1 MSQNILVVGGAGY
14 IGTVVSDHFLKKG
27 FNVICVD
34 NFLYENSFS
43 TYNLKKNKKFK
54 FILGDLRNQNL
65 INELLD
71 NCDAVIILAGLVGDP
86 ITKKNILK
94 SQQQ

>member
-1 MSQNILVVGGAGY
+1 MIAHRLSTLKNCDYVYKSIKTGSVRRSQKMSQNILVVGGAGY

-43 TYNLKKNKKFK
+43 IYKKKIK
-54 FILGDLRNQNL
+54 I
-65 INELLD
+65 
-71 NCDAVIILAGLVGDP
+71 
-86 ITKKNILK
+86 
-94 SQQQ
+94 